1 MNQSPSKLPKNSL
14 LHNKKSLCYA
24 AMLTPFLI
32 FFTVFLVLPIIC
44 SVILSFCDFDLIRF
58 PKWIGF
64 ENYIRMLIKDETFL
78 IIVKNTLKFAVITGP
93 AGFFL
98 SFILAWF
105 INNFPPFLRTVFS
118 FMFYCPALV
127 GSGYFI
133 WQIAFSSDSY
143 GYINSILLSA
153 NIIKEPIIWFENSAY
168 AMGIIVV
175 VQLWQSMGVSFLANI
190 SGLQNVN
197 KELYEAGA
205 IDGIRNRWQELW
217 YITLPVMKHILL
229 FSAVMQISSS
239 FSSSLGTTLAGY
251 PSVENSVDFIV
262 PYLSDVG
269 TVRYEMGYASAISVV
284 LFALMLL
291 SREIIAKFL
300 NKTGR

>member
-32 FFTVFLVLPIIC
+32 FFIVFLVLPIIC

-153 NIIKEPIIWFENSAY
+153 NIIKEPIIWFEN
-168 AMGIIVV
+168 
-175 VQLWQSMGVSFLANI
+175 
-190 SGLQNVN
+190 
-197 KELYEAGA
+197 
-205 IDGIRNRWQELW
+205 
-217 YITLPVMKHILL
+217 
-229 FSAVMQISSS
+229 
-239 FSSSLGTTLAGY
+239 
-251 PSVENSVDFIV
+251 
-262 PYLSDVG
+262 
-269 TVRYEMGYASAISVV
+269 
-284 LFALMLL
+284 
-291 SREIIAKFL
+291 
-300 NKTGR
+300 